1 MEWYTIFAIF
11 LIIILTVILGILLA
25 CMLSGQRCTVS
36 IQKRTPNHELTRVQQ
51 EEEQKREKKFSSKLK
66 RAFRSSP
73 KPEQPISPVEDVKT
87 IEFTLKLGDDQ
98 KDSEQIT
105 TISEPSMILLPKT
118 HCNQADRDER
128 QKKREAIRKKYNL

>member
-1 MEWYTIFAIF
+1 MEWYTIFAVF
-11 LIIILTVILGILLA
+11 LIIILTVLLGILLA

-36 IQKRTPNHELTRVQQ
+36 CQKRTPNYELTRIQQ

-66 RAFRSSP
+66 RTFGSSP
-73 KPEQPISPVEDVKT
+73 KPEQPISPVEDIKT

-98 KDSEQIT
+98 KDAEQIT
-105 TISEPSMILLPKT
+105 TIGEPSMILLPKT
-118 HCNQADRDER
+118 HGNHADRDER